1 MPKWRIAV
9 DLERNVPLRQFT
21 TLRAGGPAELLYRA
35 RDLPSFAEVVAYAH
49 TESVNATVLGS
60 GSNVL
65 PADDGVPGLVI
76 VNQATG
82 HEIIGGG
89 EVYAETGCTLQDLFI
104 RTAQAGLGGLEFA
117 VGIPGTLGGALVS
130 NAGAYRNCIGDLLTE
145 LDVVEDG
152 SRRTVPPSYLG
163 FAYRDSILRRPEPPR
178 LVVLAVRMAL
188 RPQARKEIY
197 DRAREYQRQR
207 IAKQPA
213 PASAGSFFKNVHD
226 AQLANRLESLPA
238 PLRDAGVV
246 PAGFLLE
253 AVGLKGA
260 RHGGAR
266 FGQTHANFILNV
278 GGATA
283 TEIRQLAELGAAA
296 VYDRFGVRLE
306 EEVLY
311 IGDWRRYRP
320 MTPPSLQF

>member
-1 MPKWRIAV
+1 MPTWRIAV
-9 DLERNVPLRQFT
+9 DLERGVPLRQYT
-21 TLRAGGPAELLYRA
+21 TLRAGGPAELLFRA
-35 RDLPSFAEVVAYAH
+35 KDLSSLADAVTYAH
-49 TESVNATVLGS
+49 AESVVTTVLGS

-65 PADDGVPGLVI
+65 PSDAGVPGLVI
-76 VNQATG
+76 INQASR
-82 HEIIGGG
+82 HEIGERG

-104 RTAQAGLGGLEFA
+104 RSAQAGLSGLEFA

-130 NAGAYRNCIGDLLTE
+130 NAGAYRSCIGDLLTE
-145 LDVVEDG
+145 LEVVEDG
-152 SRRTVPPSYLG
+152 VRRTVPPSYLG
-163 FAYRDSILRRPEPPR
+163 FAYRDSILRRPDPPR
-178 LVVLAVRMAL
+178 LVVLAVRMML
-188 RPQARKEIY
+188 RPRRRKDIY
-197 DRAREYQRQR
+197 DEAREYQRQR

-213 PASAGSFFKNVHD
+213 PASAGSFFKNVND
-226 AQLANRLESLPA
+226 AELAARLDYLPDA
-238 PLRDAGVV
+238 LRAAGVV

-266 FGQTHANFILNV
+266 FSQTHANFILNV

-296 VYDRFGVRLE
+296 VFARFGVRLV

-311 IGDWRRYRP
+311 IGDWRRYQPLR
-320 MTPPSLQF
+320 SSSV